1 MTLQAKKG
9 TKPKVAIYARV
20 STVEQAELGHSLSI
34 QSGKLDE
41 LASQNDWQVLMLFTD
56 EGKSARTID
65 RPSFEAL
72 LDYCEE
78 NKDILDAVLVQDTS
92 RLCRNVKD
100 HLEIKAFLKK
110 RDIKLISLEGN
121 NDDTDEAQFLDLII
135 AGVNELESK
144 RTGRKT
150 KRVMLA
156 MFEQGLKP
164 GQAPI
169 GFLNSFKKGVPMYP
183 DLERKHFIREVFDS
197 WNTGNHS
204 IKDISETLYEK
215 GFRSVGGKKIGK
227 SGIQAVLKR
236 IEYAGGLSYEGR
248 VNENAQHE
256 AIITMA
262 EFQKAQKMFEIRNK
276 GADRSRK
283 YTTLLA
289 GIAYCFKCG
298 SLMYGEYH
306 QKGDYY
312 SCRVCRKPYARM
324 GYIDDAISGF
334 FKGSAFTEKGLG
346 RLKTALMEVKAEQ
359 ESKGLPEQKRSLEN
373 RKKALDAKMSK
384 LEDKLIFWDDSSV
397 DKERLERKYAPLKV
411 ELKQIDGQLKEL
423 DRPSNNLKKSEIDKI
438 IWGMGRLGEIYEAL
452 DKPQRKQFLKF
463 FIKKVYIDCS
473 ENKIVDFELVPE
485 LEALLSQDSVR
496 ISSNWLPRV
505 DSNHQPRS

>member
-20 STVEQAELGHSLSI
+20 STVGQAGLGHSLSI

-169 GFLNSFKKGVPMYP
+169 GFLNSFKKGVP
-183 DLERKHFIREVFDS
+183 
-197 WNTGNHS
+197 
-204 IKDISETLYEK
+204 
-215 GFRSVGGKKIGK
+215 
-227 SGIQAVLKR
+227 
-236 IEYAGGLSYEGR
+236 
-248 VNENAQHE
+248 
-256 AIITMA
+256 
-262 EFQKAQKMFEIRNK
+262 
-276 GADRSRK
+276 
-283 YTTLLA
+283 
-289 GIAYCFKCG
+289 
-298 SLMYGEYH
+298 
-306 QKGDYY
+306 
-312 SCRVCRKPYARM
+312 
-324 GYIDDAISGF
+324 
-334 FKGSAFTEKGLG
+334 
-346 RLKTALMEVKAEQ
+346 
-359 ESKGLPEQKRSLEN
+359 
-373 RKKALDAKMSK
+373 
-384 LEDKLIFWDDSSV
+384 
-397 DKERLERKYAPLKV
+397 
-411 ELKQIDGQLKEL
+411 
-423 DRPSNNLKKSEIDKI
+423 
-438 IWGMGRLGEIYEAL
+438 
-452 DKPQRKQFLKF
+452 
-463 FIKKVYIDCS
+463 
-473 ENKIVDFELVPE
+473 
-485 LEALLSQDSVR
+485 
-496 ISSNWLPRV
+496 
-505 DSNHQPRS
+505 